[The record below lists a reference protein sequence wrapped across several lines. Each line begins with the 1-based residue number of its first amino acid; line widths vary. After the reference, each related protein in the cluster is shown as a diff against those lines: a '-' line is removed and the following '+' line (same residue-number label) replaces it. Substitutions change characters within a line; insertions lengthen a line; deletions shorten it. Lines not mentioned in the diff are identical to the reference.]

1 MMKNVMKKE
10 ELRALVET
18 LGRKYSEI
26 LEIRL
31 SLGTDEELF
40 KWFLASMLFGAPIS
54 EAAVLKTHKCFQ
66 NYKILTPKRIL
77 QTGWDRLVKVLD
89 EGSYTRYDF
98 KTADKLLLVSRSLLD
113 RYGGSMNR
121 IHSQASD
128 ARDLERRLKDLG
140 KGIGDITVSIFLR
153 ELRDVWKKADP
164 YPTPLVARAAEQLEI
179 VKTNAPPQEVL
190 ERLKDFWRRN
200 AITGQSFV
208 NFETALLRLEKD
220 YLRKGRSF
228 RSLVSTVSFDR
239 RAV

>member
-1 MMKNVMKKE
+1 MKKE

-31 SLGTDEELF
+31 SRGTDEELF

-54 EAAVLKTHKCFQ
+54 EAAVLKTYKCFQ
-66 NYKILTPKRIL
+66 KYKILTPKKIL

-98 KTADKLLLVSRSLLD
+98 KTADKLLLVSRSLLE
-113 RYGGSMNR
+113 RYGGSMNK

-128 ARDLERRLKDLG
+128 ARDLERRLKELG
-140 KGIGDITVSIFLR
+140 KGIGDVTVSIFLR

-164 YPTPLVARAAEQLEI
+164 YPTPLVIRAAEQLGI
-179 VKTNAPPQEVL
+179 VKMNASPEEVL

-200 AITGQSFV
+200 AIAGQSFV
-208 NFETALLRLEKD
+208 NFETSLLRLEKD
-220 YLRKGRSF
+220 YLRKGRRF